1 MGPSVFVRYSV
12 AMKCV
17 DGRTD
22 PKLWDRS
29 KKQAIKKLGGRFS
42 ARAMQLAGKIYRDE
56 GGRYC
61 GSKTKAQRGLMKWTK
76 EDWTTVTG
84 EKACHKTKS
93 GSIRCDRYLPKDA
106 WKRLTPRQVA
116 ETRRRKVSSRR
127 QFVPNAPAAKRAGA
141 SVRRRRS

>member
-1 MGPSVFVRYSV
+1 
-12 AMKCV
+12 MKCT

-22 PKLWDRS
+22 PKLWERA

-42 ARAMQLAGKIYRDE
+42 TRAMQLAGKIYRDE

-61 GSKTKAQRGLMKWTK
+61 GKRTKSQKSMSKWTR

-84 EKACHKTKS
+84 EKACRETKS
-93 GSIRCDRYLPKDA
+93 GSIRCDRYLPKKA
-106 WKRLTPRQVA
+106 WEKLTPRQVA

-141 SVRRRRS
+141 AVRRRSR